1 MIGIIEGA
9 AAVAIVYS
17 AIATPVAMLQNTDQ
31 QICKARWETW
41 SANNLEELGF
51 NQQTWPYAGVHWPD
65 SAPDAERDYCFE
77 YEMGK
82 QVRIAIRSIDR
93 AASEILQK

>member
-1 MIGIIEGA
+1 MIGIIENA
-9 AAVAIVYS
+9 MVVAIVYS
-17 AIATPVAMLQNTDQ
+17 AIATPVAMSQNTDQ
-31 QICKARWETW
+31 QICKVRWETW

-51 NQQTWPYAGVHWPD
+51 DQQTWPYAGVHWPD
-65 SAPDAERDYCFE
+65 PALNGERDYCFE

-93 AASEILQK
+93 AAAEK